1 MNGSIVVNFSSVAP
15 RLAIVLVAVGLWGTL
30 PVYGQVTKTVG
41 IVAEKPATGRFV
53 ETPRG
58 FMVPYTMKIPGTD
71 VEFTMEP
78 VPGGEFLM
86 GSPSGEAGRQANE
99 GPQFRVKVEPFWM
112 GKYEVRWEEYK
123 RFMALY
129 AAFKEFQTRRIRL
142 VTEDNK
148 ADAITAP
155 TELYEPSFTFEYGDD
170 PQQPAVTMSQ
180 YAARQYTKWLTA
192 ITQQFYRL
200 PTEAEWEY
208 ACRAGTSTAFS
219 FGDDPS
225 QLKEY
230 GWFIDD
236 IEEDGA
242 QKIGQLKPNAFGLHD
257 MHGNVAEW
265 VLDELLDDGYQR
277 FADKTLTVA
286 EATVWPKKLFPRV
299 VRGGSW
305 QDEAKACR
313 SAARMGSSD
322 DEWRLE
328 DPNLPLSPWWFT
340 NDPARGIGFR
350 LLRPLGDAPLEK
362 EARERYWGI
371 DAEETKLDVELRLEE
386 GRGAQGIVDP
396 NLPQAVKELDK

>member
-1 MNGSIVVNFSSVAP
+1 MNGSIVVDFSSVVR
-15 RLAIVLVAVGLWGTL
+15 RLALALVALGLWGAF
-30 PVYGQVTKTVG
+30 PAYGQVAKTIG
-41 IVAEKPATGRFV
+41 IVAEKPAAGRFV
-53 ETPRG
+53 ETPQG
-58 FMVPYTMKIPGTD
+58 FMVPYTITIPGTD

-86 GSPSGEAGRQANE
+86 GSPAGEAGRQANE
-99 GPQFRVKVEPFWM
+99 GPQYRVKVPPFWM

-142 VTEDNK
+142 VTEENM
-148 ADAITAP
+148 ADAVTAP
-155 TELYEPSFTFEYGDD
+155 TELYEPSFTFEYGED

-208 ACRAGTSTAFS
+208 ACRAGSSTAFS
-219 FGDDPS
+219 FGDDRG
-225 QLKEY
+225 QLKDY
-230 GWFIDD
+230 GWFADN

-265 VLDELLDDGYQR
+265 VLDELLEDGYQQ
-277 FADKTLTVA
+277 FAGKTLTAA

-305 QDEAKACR
+305 QDDPAACR
-313 SAARMGSSD
+313 SAARLGSSD
-322 DEWRLE
+322 DDWRVE

-350 LLRPLGDAPLEK
+350 LLRPLGDLPLEK

-386 GRGAQGIVDP
+386 GRGALGIVDP
-396 NLPQAVKELDK
+396 DLPEAVKKLDK